1 MAWHLGI
8 IARVTTTVVGLS
20 VTLLLTSCDGDRPE
34 NNPANSSVHPAPLK
48 IAAIERQDPSLSIG
62 VNLPPIYDWA
72 LTPVMVD
79 LVHQARRFGSPETP
93 WDEAAELADDGW
105 PIGDFGVFL
114 ATRQAGSSH
123 FPGTYTVRF
132 RGKAT
137 VTTVASRASIGTSSF
152 DPVENTTTVL
162 VTVPEDGNQLALAF
176 TDTGP
181 GIKHLQV
188 IRPGYDPATPPLFTR
203 EFLEHIAPF
212 RTVRVMDWLRSNNN
226 PVRSWDERATPEY
239 PRYASPR
246 GMPWEYVTELAI
258 VSNKDLWINIPA
270 HADDGYVRELAG
282 MLKRELPATTRL
294 YLEYSNEVWNAQFE
308 QHAQNRA
315 LAIDAV
321 SSGPDAR
328 LDHDG
333 SGNPDVWAIRRIAQ
347 RGKEISDLFREV
359 FGDAAMMTRIRP
371 VFATQ
376 VVNPYLTRVALDYIA
391 AQFGPPHHY
400 FFAIAGAPYFNLGAR
415 QIEAGLG
422 TDDVLAALAGSI
434 DNLATV
440 NRFADNHDIARR
452 YALPFL
458 AYEGGSD
465 TFGPG
470 SLAAK
475 ADASADPRMEGL
487 CRRYLQTWFDSGGG
501 LFMWFHAGAGRWD
514 HPYGS
519 WELTTDI
526 ADNDTAKLRCLH
538 SFLNPPAKP

>member
-1 MAWHLGI
+1 
-8 IARVTTTVVGLS
+8 
-20 VTLLLTSCDGDRPE
+20 
-34 NNPANSSVHPAPLK
+34 
-48 IAAIERQDPSLSIG
+48 
-62 VNLPPIYDWA
+62 
-72 LTPVMVD
+72 
-79 LVHQARRFGSPETP
+79 
-93 WDEAAELADDGW
+93 
-105 PIGDFGVFL
+105 
-114 ATRQAGSSH
+114 
-123 FPGTYTVRF
+123 
-132 RGKAT
+132 
-137 VTTVASRASIGTSSF
+137 
-152 DPVENTTTVL
+152 
-162 VTVPEDGNQLALAF
+162 
-176 TDTGP
+176 
-181 GIKHLQV
+181 
-188 IRPGYDPATPPLFTR
+188 
-203 EFLEHIAPF
+203 
-212 RTVRVMDWLRSNNN
+212 
-226 PVRSWDERATPEY
+226 
-239 PRYASPR
+239 
-246 GMPWEYVTELAI
+246 MPWEYVTELAI

-270 HADDGYVRELAG
+270 QADDGYVRELAG

-321 SSGPDAR
+321 SSDPDAR

-347 RGKEISDLFREV
+347 RGKEISDLFREA

-422 TDDVLAALAGSI
+422 TDDILAALAGSI

-440 NRFADNHDIARR
+440 NRFAENHDIARR